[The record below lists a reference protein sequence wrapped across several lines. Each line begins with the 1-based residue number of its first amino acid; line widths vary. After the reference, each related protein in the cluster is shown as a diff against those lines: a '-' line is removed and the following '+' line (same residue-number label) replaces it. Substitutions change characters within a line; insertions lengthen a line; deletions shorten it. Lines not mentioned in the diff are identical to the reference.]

1 MPVVSLGEKL
11 RNWFVEEEP
20 AAPSNPARRE
30 TAVAADIE
38 RMQAFERRLKVLL
51 TQPQLLSAGRIHM
64 LNFDTLRERLGP
76 AWSELRDRVHSA
88 ADRII
93 NRHISDRDVQF
104 RSGDGE
110 YIIVFAALS
119 RSAASLVCAKIA
131 EELYRLFVGDPK
143 LADITV
149 ATAVGAV
156 DGKLLFEHASVA
168 ELLSA
173 VEQTA
178 VPAGPT
184 AQAADPPAASTASI
198 GTSAAGGPEEQRK
211 LNLSALEMAQIGI
224 MYRPLWDVGRQVIST
239 YMCTPVRRFPDGTS
253 VEGMLAL
260 SAIADPQQLAKI
272 DIDTLADTVEILDEL
287 FRNKFRLMVSVPVC
301 FETLAAR
308 RSRQD
313 FLAICQSVPDY
324 LRPFLIF
331 EFLHF
336 PTGVPSGRM
345 GELVNEVRPFCRW
358 TFLRVECRQQSFASL
373 SGTGLTGLT
382 TMITS
387 DRSMEARLME
397 DMNSFVAAAERA
409 NLKTCIVGITS
420 TSLAVAARAAGT
432 TLIAGDRIGRAEE
445 IPQHMLRFGWQDLF
459 LRESVR

>member
-1 MPVVSLGEKL
+1 MLGLSLGEKL

-20 AAPSNPARRE
+20 AATAPSSRSE
-30 TAVAADIE
+30 TANDTDVE
-38 RMQAFERRLKVLL
+38 RMRALERRLKVLL
-51 TQPQLLSAGRIHM
+51 AQPQLLSAGRIHM
-64 LNFDTLRERLGP
+64 LNLDTLRASLGP
-76 AWSELRDRVHSA
+76 AWDELRDRVHSS

-93 NRHISDRDVQF
+93 NRHIDGKDVQF

-110 YIIVFAALS
+110 YIIVFATLS
-119 RSAASLVCAKIA
+119 RQAASLVCAKIA
-131 EELYRLFVGDPK
+131 EELYRLFLGDPK
-143 LADITV
+143 LAEITV
-149 ATAVGAV
+149 STAVGAV

-168 ELLSA
+168 DLLSA
-173 VEQTA
+173 VEQTVEA
-178 VPAGPT
+178 NGPEE
-184 AQAADPPAASTASI
+184 QAAASTAPPPP
-198 GTSAAGGPEEQRK
+198 TAAAGAAEPRRLK
-211 LNLSALEMAQIGI
+211 LSQLEMAQIGT

-260 SAIADPQQLAKI
+260 SGVSEPQQLAKV

-308 RSRQD
+308 RTRQEY
-313 FLAICQSVPDY
+313 LSICQSVPDY

-331 EFLHF
+331 EFLRF
-336 PTGVPSGRM
+336 PAGVPSGRM
-345 GELVNEVRPFCRW
+345 SELVNEVRPFCRW
-358 TFLRVECRQQSFASL
+358 TFLRVECRQQSFATL

-382 TMITS
+382 TMISS
-387 DRSMEARLME
+387 DRGTEARIME

-432 TLIAGDRIGRAEE
+432 TLIAGDRIGRAGE

>member
-1 MPVVSLGEKL
+1 MLGLSLGEKL

-20 AAPSNPARRE
+20 AATAPSSRSE
-30 TAVAADIE
+30 TANDTDVE
-38 RMQAFERRLKVLL
+38 RMRALERRLKVLL
-51 TQPQLLSAGRIHM
+51 AQPQLLSAGRIHM
-64 LNFDTLRERLGP
+64 LNLDTLRASLGP
-76 AWSELRDRVHSA
+76 AWDELRDRVHNS

-93 NRHISDRDVQF
+93 NRHIDGKDVQF

-110 YIIVFAALS
+110 YIIVFATLS
-119 RSAASLVCAKIA
+119 RQAASLVCAKIA
-131 EELYRLFVGDPK
+131 EELYRLFLGDPK
-143 LADITV
+143 LAEITV
-149 ATAVGAV
+149 STAVGAV

-168 ELLSA
+168 DLLSA
-173 VEQTA
+173 VEQTVEA
-178 VPAGPT
+178 NGPEE
-184 AQAADPPAASTASI
+184 QAAASTAPPPP
-198 GTSAAGGPEEQRK
+198 TAAAGAAEPRK
-211 LNLSALEMAQIGI
+211 LKLSQLEMAQIGT

-260 SAIADPQQLAKI
+260 SGVSEPQQLAKV

-308 RSRQD
+308 RTRQEY
-313 FLAICQSVPDY
+313 LAICQSVPDY

-331 EFLHF
+331 EFLRF
-336 PTGVPSGRM
+336 PAGVPSGRM
-345 GELVNEVRPFCRW
+345 SELVNEVRPFCRW

-382 TMITS
+382 TMISS
-387 DRSMEARLME
+387 DRGTEARIME

-432 TLIAGDRIGRAEE
+432 TLIAGDRIGRAGE

>member
-1 MPVVSLGEKL
+1 MLGLSLGERL

-20 AAPSNPARRE
+20 AATAPSSRSE
-30 TAVAADIE
+30 TANDADVE
-38 RMQAFERRLKVLL
+38 RMRALERRLKVLL
-51 TQPQLLSAGRIHM
+51 AQPQLLSAGRIHM
-64 LNFDTLRERLGP
+64 LNLDTLRASLGP
-76 AWSELRDRVHSA
+76 AWDELRDRVHSS

-93 NRHISDRDVQF
+93 NRHIDGKDVQF

-110 YIIVFAALS
+110 YIIVFATLS
-119 RSAASLVCAKIA
+119 RQAASLVCAKIA
-131 EELYRLFVGDPK
+131 EELYRLFLGDPK
-143 LADITV
+143 LAEITV
-149 ATAVGAV
+149 STAVGAV

-168 ELLSA
+168 DLLSA
-173 VEQTA
+173 VEQTMEA
-178 VPAGPT
+178 NGPDE
-184 AQAADPPAASTASI
+184 QAAASTAPPPP
-198 GTSAAGGPEEQRK
+198 TAAAGAAEPRK
-211 LNLSALEMAQIGI
+211 LKLSQLEMAQIGTI
-224 MYRPLWDVGRQVIST
+224 YRPLWDVGRQVIST

-260 SAIADPQQLAKI
+260 SGVSEPQQLAKV

-308 RSRQD
+308 RTRQEY
-313 FLAICQSVPDY
+313 LAICQSVPDY

-331 EFLHF
+331 EFLRF
-336 PTGVPSGRM
+336 PAGVPSGRM
-345 GELVNEVRPFCRW
+345 SELVNEVRPFCRW

-382 TMITS
+382 TMISS
-387 DRSMEARLME
+387 DRGTEARIME

-432 TLIAGDRIGRAEE
+432 TLIAGDRIGRAGE

>member
-1 MPVVSLGEKL
+1 MLGLSLGEKL

-20 AAPSNPARRE
+20 AATAPSSRSE
-30 TAVAADIE
+30 TANDADVE
-38 RMQAFERRLKVLL
+38 RMRALERRLKVLL
-51 TQPQLLSAGRIHM
+51 AQPQLLSAGRIHM
-64 LNFDTLRERLGP
+64 LNLDTLRASLGP
-76 AWSELRDRVHSA
+76 AWDELRDRVHSS

-93 NRHISDRDVQF
+93 NRHIDDKDVQF

-110 YIIVFAALS
+110 YIIVFATLS
-119 RSAASLVCAKIA
+119 RQAASLVCAKIA
-131 EELYRLFVGDPK
+131 EELYRLFLGDPK
-143 LADITV
+143 LAEITV
-149 ATAVGAV
+149 STAVGAV

-168 ELLSA
+168 DLLSA
-173 VEQTA
+173 VEQTVEA
-178 VPAGPT
+178 SGPEE
-184 AQAADPPAASTASI
+184 QAAASTAPPPP
-198 GTSAAGGPEEQRK
+198 TAAAGAAEPRK
-211 LNLSALEMAQIGI
+211 LKLSQLEMAQIGT

-260 SAIADPQQLAKI
+260 SGVSEPQQLAKV

-308 RSRQD
+308 RTRQEY
-313 FLAICQSVPDY
+313 LAICQSVPDY

-331 EFLHF
+331 EFLRF
-336 PTGVPSGRM
+336 PAGVPSGRM
-345 GELVNEVRPFCRW
+345 SELVNEVRPFCRW
-358 TFLRVECRQQSFASL
+358 TFLRVECRQQSFATL

-382 TMITS
+382 TMISS
-387 DRSMEARLME
+387 DRGTEARIME

-432 TLIAGDRIGRAEE
+432 TLIAGDRIGRAGE

>member
-1 MPVVSLGEKL
+1 MVMLGLSLGEKL
-11 RNWFVEEEP
+11 RNWFADEELTVTAP
-20 AAPSNPARRE
+20 APRSE
-30 TAVAADIE
+30 VANDADVE
-38 RMQAFERRLKVLL
+38 RMRGLERRLNALL
-51 TQPQLLSAGRIHM
+51 AQPQLLSAGRIHM
-64 LNFDTLRERLGP
+64 LNLDSLRAKLGS
-76 AWSELRDRVHSA
+76 AWDDLRDRVHNS

-93 NRHISDRDVQF
+93 NRHIADKDVQF
-104 RSGDGE
+104 RSSDGE
-110 YIIVFAALS
+110 YIIVFAALD
-119 RSAASLVCAKIA
+119 RSAAALVCAKIA
-131 EELYRLFVGDPK
+131 EELYRLFLGDPT

-149 ATAVGAV
+149 STAVGVV

-168 ELLSA
+168 DLLSA
-173 VEQTA
+173 VEQTVRA
-178 VPAGPT
+178 GSSAEQSAGPT
-184 AQAADPPAASTASI
+184 AAPTASTVAN
-198 GTSAAGGPEEQRK
+198 AEEPRK
-211 LNLSALEMAQIGI
+211 LKLSSLEMAQIGT

-260 SAIADPQQLAKI
+260 SAISEPPQLVKV
-272 DIDTLADTVEILDEL
+272 DIDTLADTIEILDEL

-313 FLAICQSVPDY
+313 YLAICQSIPDY

-331 EFLHF
+331 EFLRF
-336 PTGVPSGRM
+336 PAGVPGGRM
-345 GELVNEVRPFCRW
+345 SELVNEVRPFCRW

-382 TMITS
+382 TMIAS
-387 DRSMEARLME
+387 DRGTEARIME

-409 NLKTCIVGITS
+409 SLKTCIVGITS
-420 TSLAVAARAAGT
+420 TSLAVAARAAGA
-432 TLIAGDRIGRAEE
+432 TLIAGDRIGRAGE

-459 LRESVR
+459 LREAVR